1 MSEAVTA
8 EGSQSQAIQPRE
20 RRLAGFWHR
29 FKRNRLAVFG
39 LVIVALMLLT
49 AVFAPL
55 IAPKDPQAQDY
66 ALTLQPPGVGG
77 LMGTDSLGS
86 DVFSRVVFGA
96 RISLYSSLISVGI
109 ALLIGVPVGLTSG
122 YFRGIW
128 DEWIVMRIVD
138 SLQAFPF
145 LILALVIAAILGGG
159 LGYAMIAIG
168 IGFVPAFVRITRA
181 QVLTVRSLDYVDA
194 ARAIGTGHMGIMLRH
209 VLPNSLPPLLVPT
222 TPPVGYAILAAA
234 PPPPPAPRRPPP
246 RAWASGLS
254 RASRAGAR
262 CSSRP
267 SHTSRPRGGWRSS
280 RAWRSSS
287 PSSASTSSATASAR
301 PSTPEPTTRERD
313 RPLTRIVATFSI
325 AAFDPETDSLG
336 VAVQSKFLAVG
347 SVVPWARAGV
357 GALATQALAN
367 FNYGPRG
374 LDLMSKGH
382 TAEQTVGAPTS
393 SDAGGDARGRKG

>member
-8 EGSQSQAIQPRE
+8 EGSQGQAIQPRE

-49 AVFAPL
+49 AIFAPL

-128 DEWIVMRIVD
+128 DEWIVMRVVD

-181 QVLTVRSLDYVDA
+181 QVLSVRGLDYVHA
-194 ARAIGTGHMGIMLRH
+194 ARAIGTGHTNIMLRH
-209 VLPNSLPPLLVPT
+209 VLPNSLPPLLVQT
-222 TPPVGYAILAAA
+222 TLAMGYAIIAEATLSFLGLGAEPGQPSWGSMLFQAQSYLTTA
-234 PPPPPAPRRPPP
+234 WWMAFFPGMAIFFAVLGFNLLGDGVREALDPR
-246 RAWASGLS
+246 
-254 RASRAGAR
+254 
-262 CSSRP
+262 
-267 SHTSRPRGGWRSS
+267 TY
-280 RAWRSSS
+280 
-287 PSSASTSSATASAR
+287 
-301 PSTPEPTTRERD
+301 D
-313 RPLTRIVATFSI
+313 
-325 AAFDPETDSLG
+325 
-336 VAVQSKFLAVG
+336 
-347 SVVPWARAGV
+347 
-357 GALATQALAN
+357 
-367 FNYGPRG
+367 
-374 LDLMSKGH
+374 
-382 TAEQTVGAPTS
+382 
-393 SDAGGDARGRKG
+393 

>member
-8 EGSQSQAIQPRE
+8 EGSQGQAIQPRE

-39 LVIVALMLLT
+39 LLIVALMLLT
-49 AVFAPL
+49 AIFAPL

-109 ALLIGVPVGLTSG
+109 ALLIGVPIGLTSG

-128 DEWIVMRIVD
+128 DEWIVMRVVD

-194 ARAIGTGHMGIMLRH
+194 ARAIGTGHVGIMLRH
-209 VLPNSLPPLLVPT
+209 VLPNSLPPLLVQT
-222 TPPVGYAILAAA
+222 TLAVGYAIIAEATLSFLGLGAEPGQPSWGSMLFQAQSYLTTA
-234 PPPPPAPRRPPP
+234 WWMAFFPGMAIFFAVLGFNLLGDGVREALDPR
-246 RAWASGLS
+246 
-254 RASRAGAR
+254 
-262 CSSRP
+262 
-267 SHTSRPRGGWRSS
+267 TY
-280 RAWRSSS
+280 
-287 PSSASTSSATASAR
+287 
-301 PSTPEPTTRERD
+301 D
-313 RPLTRIVATFSI
+313 
-325 AAFDPETDSLG
+325 
-336 VAVQSKFLAVG
+336 
-347 SVVPWARAGV
+347 
-357 GALATQALAN
+357 
-367 FNYGPRG
+367 
-374 LDLMSKGH
+374 
-382 TAEQTVGAPTS
+382 
-393 SDAGGDARGRKG
+393 